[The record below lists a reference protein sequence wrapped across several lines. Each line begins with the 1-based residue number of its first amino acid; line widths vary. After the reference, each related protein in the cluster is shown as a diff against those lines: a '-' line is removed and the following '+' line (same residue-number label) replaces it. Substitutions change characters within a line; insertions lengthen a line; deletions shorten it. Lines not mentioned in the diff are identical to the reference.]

1 MDLGPGLTQPLSV
14 SLFWPLLVLF
24 LGAAGLM
31 AWRWLRSRG
40 PHAPELPLTL
50 RARVELSPQHV
61 LYVVEAADRC
71 LLLGGA
77 PGGLSLLTELPP
89 SARQIRS
96 NPKSSAAS
104 DDNDNDKELAA

>member
-1 MDLGPGLTQPLSV
+1 MDPGPGMALPLSL
-14 SLFWPLLVLF
+14 SLFWPLLL
-24 LGAAGLM
+24 LLAAAGGVL
-31 AWRWLRSRG
+31 AWRWQRSRG
-40 PHAPELPLTL
+40 TQSPDLPLHL

-89 SARQIRS
+89 RPQST
-96 NPKSSAAS
+96 SSAVATE
-104 DDNDNDKELAA
+104 KELAA

>member
-1 MDLGPGLTQPLSV
+1 MDLGPGLPPPLSV

-24 LGAAGLM
+24 LGAAALV
-31 AWRWLRSRG
+31 AWRWLRSRREQS
-40 PHAPELPLTL
+40 PELPLTL

-77 PGGLSLLTELPP
+77 PGGLSLLTELELPATP
-89 SARQIRS
+89 LNIGS
-96 NPKSSAAS
+96 NPKSAPLG
-104 DDNDNDKELAA
+104 DDEKELAA